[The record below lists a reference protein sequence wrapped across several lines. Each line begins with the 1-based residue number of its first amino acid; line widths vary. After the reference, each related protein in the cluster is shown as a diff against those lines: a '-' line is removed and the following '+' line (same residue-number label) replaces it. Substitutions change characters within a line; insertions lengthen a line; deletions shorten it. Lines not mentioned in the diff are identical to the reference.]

1 MKDPKKQEHRGYVS
15 ASDKAAT
22 EVMERRSAPRQ
33 HFVADVQIIEV
44 ASGVRLSARV
54 CDLVLQGCY
63 VDTLRPF
70 PVGTLVRIRLKKGDT
85 TIEPSGKVVYQSP
98 GLGMGIA
105 FHDLAPESQAALEKW
120 VSEAPGQQ
128 GTIESFVSSIE
139 RDLPPVLLRQ
149 PSNELVELIQLLVK
163 KGVLTKAEALG
174 LLKLP
179 LDE

>member
-1 MKDPKKQEHRGYVS
+1 
-15 ASDKAAT
+15 
-22 EVMERRSAPRQ
+22 
-33 HFVADVQIIEV
+33 
-44 ASGVRLSARV
+44 
-54 CDLVLQGCY
+54 
-63 VDTLRPF
+63 
-70 PVGTLVRIRLKKGDT
+70 
-85 TIEPSGKVVYQSP
+85 
-98 GLGMGIA
+98 MGIA

-139 RDLPPVLLRQ
+139 RDLPPALLRQ